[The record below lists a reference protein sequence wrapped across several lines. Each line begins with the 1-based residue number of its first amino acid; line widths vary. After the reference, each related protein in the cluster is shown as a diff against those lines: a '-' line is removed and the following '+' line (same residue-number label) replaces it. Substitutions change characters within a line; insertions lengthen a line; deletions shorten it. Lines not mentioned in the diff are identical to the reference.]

1 MPSIKAGASGNDLT
15 NTMRD
20 SGKRVSRFSYIR
32 VIACM
37 AIVLLHTMNGARIYH
52 MDTVSQGESLAAF
65 TVCSVLMWAVPC
77 FLMVSG
83 ALLLDPARE
92 ITWGKIFGKYIRR
105 MLIALILFTAIFT
118 VIRHDPKA
126 GTSTVSEF
134 FNGLA
139 FNHCMAYLW
148 YLYLMITVYLLL
160 PLLRKAAFAMSDKG
174 LWLLS
179 GALIAIAILLQ
190 FYLMGSVEGSP
201 AFIGIIASL
210 QLLIGCLAYVF
221 IGRLIFM
228 KRLDSRICIALL
240 VITTVALAVATY
252 KAGQTTDDPS
262 HISAYCS
269 PLVVL
274 QSISIYSLLLGI
286 KAEAGPLIR
295 SADKCTFGIYLI
307 HMIFVRITMSELGV
321 DPFSYGPF
329 GFIFLSAIFFL
340 AAYAVAWTI
349 RNFTGSAI
357 I

>member
-20 SGKRVSRFSYIR
+20 SGKRVSQFSYIR

-139 FNHCMAYLW
+139 FNHCMA
-148 YLYLMITVYLLL
+148 T
-160 PLLRKAAFAMSDKG
+160 
-174 LWLLS
+174 
-179 GALIAIAILLQ
+179 
-190 FYLMGSVEGSP
+190 
-201 AFIGIIASL
+201 
-210 QLLIGCLAYVF
+210 
-221 IGRLIFM
+221 
-228 KRLDSRICIALL
+228 
-240 VITTVALAVATY
+240 
-252 KAGQTTDDPS
+252 
-262 HISAYCS
+262 
-269 PLVVL
+269 
-274 QSISIYSLLLGI
+274 
-286 KAEAGPLIR
+286 
-295 SADKCTFGIYLI
+295 
-307 HMIFVRITMSELGV
+307 
-321 DPFSYGPF
+321 
-329 GFIFLSAIFFL
+329 L
-340 AAYAVAWTI
+340 AALRSSHSHRDTAPVLSDGFGRRLACVH
-349 RNFTGSAI
+349 RHRGFTSAADRLPGVCLHRAPHLYEEA
-357 I
+357 

>member
-1 MPSIKAGASGNDLT
+1 MEVQVPSIKAGASGNDLT

-20 SGKRVSRFSYIR
+20 SGKRVSQFSYIR

-201 AFIGIIASL
+201 AFIGIVASL

-240 VITTVALAVATY
+240 VITTVALAIIREILSEKTRILEYSSWECCLHSSFARRVLCF
-252 KAGQTTDDPS
+252 
-262 HISAYCS
+262 IS
-269 PLVVL
+269 
-274 QSISIYSLLLGI
+274 
-286 KAEAGPLIR
+286 E
-295 SADKCTFGIYLI
+295 
-307 HMIFVRITMSELGV
+307 
-321 DPFSYGPF
+321 
-329 GFIFLSAIFFL
+329 
-340 AAYAVAWTI
+340 
-349 RNFTGSAI
+349 
-357 I
+357 

>member
-1 MPSIKAGASGNDLT
+1 
-15 NTMRD
+15 
-20 SGKRVSRFSYIR
+20 
-32 VIACM
+32 
-37 AIVLLHTMNGARIYH
+37 
-52 MDTVSQGESLAAF
+52 
-65 TVCSVLMWAVPC
+65 MWAVPC

-92 ITWGKIFGKYIRR
+92 IAWGKIFGKYIRR
-105 MLIALILFTAIFT
+105 VFTALILFTAIFT
-118 VIRHDPKA
+118 VIRNDPKA
-126 GTSTVSEF
+126 GTSMVSEF
-134 FNGLA
+134 FSGLA

-148 YLYLMITVYLLL
+148 YLYLMIAVYLLL
-160 PLLRKAAFAMSDKG
+160 PLLRKAAFAMSDRG

-179 GALIAIAILLQ
+179 AALIAIAILLQ
-190 FYLMGSVEGSP
+190 LYLLGSVAGSP
-201 AFIGIIASL
+201 AFIGIVASL

-240 VITTVALAVATY
+240 VITTVALAAATY

-262 HISAYCS
+262 YISIYCS

-286 KAEAGPLIR
+286 KAEAGSIIS

-329 GFIFLSAIFFL
+329 GFIFLAAIFFL
-340 AAYAVAWTI
+340 ASYALAWTI